1 MTDFTEFESTIFSS
15 DDNFAIRKIKHNV
28 ILTNRTQDDE
38 KEYESLS
45 KNTYRVFFENNL
57 EVSRLYPPDEFSH
70 NWLIQILMPQLS
82 IDSLKSMA
90 IALTTLERIAQSQE
104 GMQLSEYV
112 KNSELVEIKS
122 WFDLRNKL
130 RKISKAY
137 SLIKQSTDQTT
148 QWLGS
153 DGHRY
158 REVILAN
165 SLRLNYGQDEVVR
178 LIPIKNNWVIQ
189 FVKTDFSAT
198 DGVID
203 QLFAALTLLTQY
215 GKQIEIRDETY
226 SLCP

>member
-28 ILTNRTQDDE
+28 ILTYCTQDGE

-104 GMQLSEYV
+104 GM
-112 KNSELVEIKS
+112 
-122 WFDLRNKL
+122 
-130 RKISKAY
+130 
-137 SLIKQSTDQTT
+137 
-148 QWLGS
+148 
-153 DGHRY
+153 
-158 REVILAN
+158 
-165 SLRLNYGQDEVVR
+165 
-178 LIPIKNNWVIQ
+178 
-189 FVKTDFSAT
+189 
-198 DGVID
+198 
-203 QLFAALTLLTQY
+203 
-215 GKQIEIRDETY
+215 
-226 SLCP
+226 

>member
-1 MTDFTEFESTIFSS
+1 MTDFKEFESTIFSS
-15 DDNFAIRKIKHNV
+15 DNDFAIRKINHNV
-28 ILTNRTQDDE
+28 ILTYRTRNGE

-45 KNTYRVFFENNL
+45 KDTYRVFFKNNF
-57 EVSRLYPPDEFSH
+57 EVSRLYPPDEFSN
-70 NWLIQILMPQLS
+70 NWLIKILLPRIS

-104 GMQLSEYV
+104 GMQLSEYI
-112 KNSELVEIKS
+112 KNNDAVEIKS

-137 SLIKQSTDQTT
+137 SLIKQSADQTT
-148 QWLGS
+148 QWLGN

-165 SLRLNYGQDEVVR
+165 SLRLNYGQDEVAR
-178 LIPIKNNWVIQ
+178 LIPIKNKWLIQ

-198 DGVID
+198 DGVVD
-203 QLFAALTLLTQY
+203 QLFAALALLTQY
-215 GKQIEIRDETY
+215 VEQI
-226 SLCP
+226 